1 MKIKVEIDLQ
11 ELIEKGDFKTLKRV
25 LEQQNPADVK
35 GMIEKLPPD
44 LKIVVFRLLP
54 KDKAAEVFSEL
65 EPDDQIELIKLFREE
80 RLKEIFE
87 SMDPDDRVELLEEMP
102 ANVVKKLL
110 SYLSPKE
117 REEIL
122 AILNYPKDSAARL
135 ATTEYVELFEDMTVQ
150 EALDRVRR
158 EGKRKENIY
167 SLMVIDR
174 TRKLKGTVELR
185 DLITAEPN
193 QKVSEIMDKDPV
205 FVHATDDQEIA
216 AELMKKYDLIILP
229 VVDSEERLIGVI
241 TFDDIVDVIEEEA
254 TEDIQKMASM
264 SATYTSYFHTPTW
277 KLILKR
283 SPWLVVLLLLESVN
297 GNIISSYEKFLASIP
312 VIAAFIP
319 TMIGSAGNTGAQVS
333 ALMIRG
339 FTLNE
344 VTVRDW
350 WKVLL
355 RESLIGST
363 LGLILA
369 GVLYLRAFLISSDP
383 TLNFAVATALLV
395 LILYAN
401 VMGALLPF
409 IARVFRIDPAFMAGP
424 LLTTIVDVT
433 GIMIYFYVV
442 HSFLT

>member
-25 LEQQNPADVK
+25 LEQQDPADVK
-35 GMIEKLPPD
+35 EMIEKLPPD
-44 LKIVVFRLLP
+44 LKVVVFRLLP

-65 EPDDQIELIKLFREE
+65 EPDDQLELIKLFREE

-87 SMDPDDRVELLEEMP
+87 SMDPDDKVELLEEMP

-110 SYLSPKE
+110 SYLPPQE
-117 REEIL
+117 REEL
-122 AILNYPKDSAARL
+122 LHILNYPEDSAARL
-135 ATTEYVELFEDMTVQ
+135 ATTEYVELFGDMTVR
-150 EALDRVRR
+150 EALEKLRR
-158 EGKRKENIY
+158 EGKKKENIY

-185 DLITAEPN
+185 DMIVADPD
-193 QKVSEIMDKDPV
+193 QKVSEIMNKDPV
-205 FVHATDDQEIA
+205 FVHATDDQELA

-241 TFDDIVDVIEEEA
+241 TFDDLVDVIEEEA

-264 SATYTSYFHTPTW
+264 SVTYTPYFHTPVW
-277 KLILKR
+277 KFILKR
-283 SPWLVVLLLLESVN
+283 SPWLVALLLLESIN
-297 GNIISSYEKFLASIP
+297 SNIISGYEKFLASIP
-312 VIAAFIP
+312 LIAAFIP
-319 TMIGSAGNTGAQVS
+319 TMMDAGGNIGSQIS
-333 ALMIRG
+333 ALIIRG
-339 FTLNE
+339 MSLNE
-344 VTVRDW
+344 ITAKDW

-355 RESLIGST
+355 RESLIGSI
-363 LGLILA
+363 LGFILA

-395 LILYAN
+395 VILYAN
-401 VMGALLPF
+401 ILGALLPF
-409 IARVFRIDPAFMAGP
+409 IARIFKIDPAFMAGP

-442 HSFLT
+442 HSFLS